1 MYTHTTRYTLHT
13 CANDDGLSV
22 RRSGEHARTHA
33 RMRFTDYTERRA
45 VEKARSV
52 ARRNDRGRKNATTG
66 PELRRRT
73 RVPLLASSCPFFPW
87 KLPEWLPRGMKRPG
101 SLRKRRCGL
110 FSRPLLFFRCFFE
123 STFFSIAFE
132 STNRNV
138 GFERAIDKRV
148 EGCGF
153 RTIGVDSIGT
163 RPRGIVF
170 PKSSPR
176 TDRYES

>member
-1 MYTHTTRYTLHT
+1 MGFFHDRSFF
-13 CANDDGLSV
+13 SV
-22 RRSGEHARTHA
+22 
-33 RMRFTDYTERRA
+33 
-45 VEKARSV
+45 V
-52 ARRNDRGRKNATTG
+52 
-66 PELRRRT
+66 
-73 RVPLLASSCPFFPW
+73 
-87 KLPEWLPRGMKRPG
+87 
-101 SLRKRRCGL
+101 
-110 FSRPLLFFRCFFE
+110 FFE